1 MNPSESRPAT
11 RSSLAEFRRTWAL
24 MDAYERFEQIVAL
37 TLATVIAAIVVVS
50 LIQLIRTVFELLI
63 VIIIV
68 AVLMVVAIQKLLAL
82 QVDAERV
89 VMESVVGT
97 LRSAVGIKVAESIA
111 RQNVATLVSLEG
123 SNPMR
128 LLAETPRNY
137 LGELTAVLPEA
148 LEPGNWYFDGD
159 HRMLVYLVD
168 NRGHFTGGVDNP
180 PRARF
185 QVRLVYNDANG
196 NGRYDTGEMIEG
208 LRLAPV
214 ESYRWIK

>member
-1 MNPSESRPAT
+1 MIENCCTDSENPGGIRLL
-11 RSSLAEFRRTWAL
+11 RGFSL
-24 MDAYERFEQIVAL
+24 
-37 TLATVIAAIVVVS
+37 
-50 LIQLIRTVFELLI
+50 FELLI

-68 AVLMVVAIQKLLAL
+68 AVLMVVAIQRLLVL

-97 LRSAVGIKVAESIA
+97 LRSAIGIKVAESIA
-111 RQNVATLVSLEG
+111 RQNVASLASLASG
-123 SNPMR
+123 NPMGH
-128 LLAETPRNY
+128 LAETPRNY
-137 LGELTAVLPEA
+137 LGELTAVSPGT

-159 HRMLVYLVD
+159 DRTLAYLVD
-168 NRGHFTGGVDNP
+168 NRGYFTGGVDNP

-185 QVRLVYNDANG
+185 QIRLVYNDANS
-196 NGRYDTGEMIEG
+196 NGRYDTGEVIEG